1 MKYLGPVAAVCG
13 ALTVAFSLSACK
25 SIQVSAE
32 SALSQAEA
40 EKLVS
45 VTTINGCNG
54 DRSQLQRAVKLGTP
68 DPNGHIREKY
78 GPVMVYP
85 VQVTWTGSCVGGDSN
100 RTDFFENINAKYTTS
115 FWRNDFGEWSNT
127 PYNGLCKWQ
136 RVAYQIKG
144 QPKTPIPNPS
154 TDGCALMDLRNQ

>member
-1 MKYLGPVAAVCG
+1 MKYLGPVAAFSGVIAV
-13 ALTVAFSLSACK
+13 ALTLSAYRTNT
-25 SIQVSAE
+25 VNAAT
-32 SALSQAEA
+32 ALSQAEA

-45 VTTINGCNG
+45 VTTINGCNL
-54 DRSQLQRAVKLGTP
+54 DRSHLIRTVRLGTP

-85 VQVTWTGSCVGGDSN
+85 VQVTWTGTCVGGDSY

-115 FWRNDFGEWSNT
+115 FWRNDFDEWSNT

-136 RVAYQIKG
+136 RVAYQVKG
-144 QPKTPIPNPS
+144 QSKTPIPNPAVE
-154 TDGCALMDLRNQ
+154 GCSLMDLRNQ